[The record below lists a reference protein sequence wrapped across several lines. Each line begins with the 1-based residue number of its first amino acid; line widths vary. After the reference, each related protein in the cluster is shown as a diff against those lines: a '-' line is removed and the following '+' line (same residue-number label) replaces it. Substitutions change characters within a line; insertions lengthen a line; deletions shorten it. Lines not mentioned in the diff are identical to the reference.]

1 MPATPYAA
9 ASPPRSALPRGVAY
23 RLGQLASR
31 GVCEPGQVDARTEAV
46 IAKRVGSALT
56 LLDTASQVSG
66 GARKKLLG
74 NVAQQLDALLRRVSR
89 AEARET
95 IPGTAH
101 RHWRA

>member
-1 MPATPYAA
+1 MTGSSGKRFWSRYGSLLTP
-9 ASPPRSALPRGVAY
+9 
-23 RLGQLASR
+23 
-31 GVCEPGQVDARTEAV
+31 EAV

-89 AEARET
+89 AQGPGDDSGHCASTLEGLIESAQALART
-95 IPGTAH
+95 LAG
-101 RHWRA
+101 